1 MELLYNN
8 TSPILPN
15 TTPTYNGNIS
25 AAIWQTV
32 QPTGTT
38 TPVTTGIKS
47 YKYAYDNLNRLLSG
61 VFTGNTAQNENYS
74 EYIDVS
80 TMVPGTKPYDLNGN
94 ILTLRRY
101 GKLNNAFNTI
111 DELTYTYD
119 GNRLMAVQDVV
130 ATDNGGDFYESGTV
144 NATEYTYDA
153 NGNLTKDDNKKII
166 SITYNHLN
174 LPATINKTGGNRI
187 VYTYDASGNKVRQDY
202 YINGTITKTTDFIG
216 NFVYEN
222 GLPSCIVYD
231 EGRVVYANN
240 SRTYFGEI
248 YLKDH
253 LGNVRIACRRKNG
266 VLKTR
271 QVDSYYPFGMNIK
284 GLTANSTD
292 VNRPNEYLYN
302 GKMMQD
308 EMGLGWLDYG
318 ARFYDAILG
327 RWHSPDPLAE
337 QYRRWSPYNY
347 CVDNPMRFIDPDGM
361 GVHDPPGGMGRSII
375 GGLEHAGMT
384 PEQISVTTQQMGV
397 AGLTVAK
404 VAAIGVTMVLAPE
417 VGIPWA
423 VADITGAPV
432 TPAPQAWSST
442 IPSTIKATTTE
453 VSSVAKAD
461 EGMTVLYR
469 GVNESHVGFED
480 ALKGVAKP
488 KGGDATP
495 TKHNL
500 GNTNSEYTSWTTNQ
514 DVAINY
520 AKRPEGNGVVLQKTA
535 SNSDLVKSPSVKSVN
550 LIQSPGKVVN
560 ESEVLMHG
568 VIKNCSIKPF

>member
-38 TPVTTGIKS
+38 TPVTTGVKS

-101 GKLNNAFNTI
+101 GKRNNAFNTI

-119 GNRLMAVQDVV
+119 GNRLKAVQDVV

-144 NATEYTYDA
+144 NATVYTYDA

-187 VYTYDASGNKVRQDY
+187 VYTYDAAGNKVRQDY

-253 LGNVRIACRRKNG
+253 LGNVRIACRRENG

-308 EMGLGWLDYG
+308 EMGLNWLDYG
-318 ARFYDAILG
+318 ARFFDAVLG
-327 RWHSPDPLAE
+327 RWHHIDDKAE
-337 QYRRWSPYNY
+337 KYSRASPYNY
-347 CVDNPMRFIDPDGM
+347 ALNNPIKFVDIDGKDVVILVAKDGA
-361 GVHDPPGGMGRSII
+361 GGMGHMSAII
-375 GGLEHAGMT
+375 QDGNGNWYYMTQGAADPNGNISNMSSGGVQGGMSLVPLGT
-384 PEQISVTTQQMGV
+384 KDKNE
-397 AGLTVAK
+397 
-404 VAAIGVTMVLAPE
+404 AI
-417 VGIPWA
+417 
-423 VADITGAPV
+423 
-432 TPAPQAWSST
+432 
-442 IPSTIKATTTE
+442 
-453 VSSVAKAD
+453 AKAKQD
-461 EGMTVLYR
+461 QNNSPYSDQVELNTSTEMDA
-469 GVNESHVGFED
+469 NIFESAQEQQ
-480 ALKGVAKP
+480 KQ
-488 KGGDATP
+488 
-495 TKHNL
+495 
-500 GNTNSEYTSWTTNQ
+500 TNSGEKKYKLLTNNCVDAVQ
-514 DVAINY
+514 DPI
-520 AKRPEGNGVVLQKTA
+520 AKGTGVKLPKDIDPRPNKYFAKLQK
-535 SNSDLVKSPSVKSVN
+535 N
-550 LIQSPGKVVN
+550 QEKVQKKIDKQVQKQ
-560 ESEVLMHG
+560 EKQQKKKED
-568 VIKNCSIKPF
+568 KQK